1 MYLSRV
7 FLNPERRATRDWV
20 SSPQRMHAAVLAGF
34 PESSTSNRPL
44 WRLDKGPHR
53 FELLT
58 VSGERPD
65 LIHLV
70 ENGGWATSAPDVAD
84 YGPFLAR
91 IEAGRRYLFRLRA
104 NPVRSTKDGVAPGGR
119 GRVVNAGSR
128 AEQERWL
135 VDRSSPLG
143 FTIPSDD
150 SDLRSEAGELLAR
163 RNLTLTERGT
173 QRFTKLTGSSQ
184 IQVTLATAQF
194 DGLLEVTDADALRAA
209 LTAGVGRGKAYG
221 CGLLTLA
228 PIS

>member
-34 PESSTSNRPL
+34 PESSAANRPL

-53 FELLT
+53 FEFLT
-58 VSGERPD
+58 VSAERPD

-70 ENGGWATSAPDVAD
+70 ENGGWSTSEPDVAD
-84 YGPFLAR
+84 YSPFLDR
-91 IEAGRRYLFRLRA
+91 IEVGRRYLFRLRA
-104 NPVRSTKDGVAPGGR
+104 NTVRSTKDGVEAGRR
-119 GRVVNAGSR
+119 GRVVNVGSR
-128 AEQERWL
+128 QQQERWL
-135 VDRSSPLG
+135 VDRADSLG
-143 FTIPSDD
+143 FTIPSDA
-150 SDLRSEAGELLAR
+150 SDLRSDDGEILGQ
-163 RNLTLTERGT
+163 RNLVLTERGT
-173 QRFTKLTGSSQ
+173 QRFTKLTGGSR

-209 LTAGVGRGKAYG
+209 LTSGVGRGKAYG

>member
-34 PESSTSNRPL
+34 PESNAANRPL
-44 WRLDKGPHR
+44 WRLDRGPHR
-53 FELLT
+53 FELLM

-65 LIHLV
+65 LMHLV
-70 ENGGWATSAPDVAD
+70 ENGGWSTSEPDVAD
-84 YGPFLAR
+84 YRPFLSR
-91 IEAGRRYLFRLRA
+91 IEEGRRYLFRLRA
-104 NPVRSTKDGVAPGGR
+104 NPVRSTKDRVAVGER
-119 GRVVNAGSR
+119 GRVVNVGSR
-128 AEQERWL
+128 AMQERWL
-135 VDRSSPLG
+135 VDRAESLG
-143 FTIPSDD
+143 FSIPSTGE
-150 SDLRSEAGELLAR
+150 DLRSETGELLAR

-173 QRFTKLTGSSQ
+173 QRFSKHANGSR

-194 DGLLEVTDADALRAA
+194 DGLLEVTDSDALRAA
-209 LTAGVGRGKAYG
+209 LTTGVGRGKAYG